1 MTLFSS
7 IRIWFFLAALA
18 LTISPCL
25 AQNEFFFTFSDPI
38 FTDSKTIRL
47 QAFEYRP
54 QNPNG
59 KVIVFSHGSVGLST
73 DERVIKAP
81 IKFLNTA
88 KFATEYGYTFVTFMR
103 KGRGSSEGDFTEQLR
118 DCSWGESNRQH
129 KEAELQLEQVIRQVQ
144 ERYGVKS
151 VVLMGHSRGGLLS
164 AHYAA
169 THPDQVQAVVNL
181 AGVWNAGCQS
191 KDGYFSR
198 IRLEEA
204 ARGFKPQF
212 WAYFEN
218 DSYFSTDTFNDPGY
232 EWLRKTTTLNDI
244 MLRIFSAGDRRDGHE
259 APVWI
264 PREWATFFLP
274 LMREA
279 LK

>member
-1 MTLFSS
+1 MSS
-7 IRIWFFLAALA
+7 DL
-18 LTISPCL
+18 LTIGLLVALEGLLSADNAMVLAVLVLGLPRQEQQKALRYGINLAHQDTKGTYADGGDFYSPSACSQL
-25 AQNEFFFTFSDPI
+25 VLHS
-38 FTDSKTIRL
+38 SGRL
-47 QAFEYRP
+47 FWIGNIAP

-164 AHYAA
+164 AHYADRKS
-169 THPDQVQAVVNL
+169 T
-181 AGVWNAGCQS
+181 
-191 KDGYFSR
+191 
-198 IRLEEA
+198 RL
-204 ARGFKPQF
+204 
-212 WAYFEN
+212 N
-218 DSYFSTDTFNDPGY
+218 SSHT
-232 EWLRKTTTLNDI
+232 
-244 MLRIFSAGDRRDGHE
+244 
-259 APVWI
+259 
-264 PREWATFFLP
+264 
-274 LMREA
+274 
-279 LK
+279 